1 MVRPAMPV
9 VVTRSVA
16 ETEALGER
24 LAQRAQRGDVFGLH
38 GGLGAGKTAFA
49 RGFARGLGC
58 PGRIHSPTFSLVNEY
73 SGGRCP
79 LFHLDLYRLEGAAAV
94 EGAGLA
100 EYLERPAG
108 ISLVEW
114 MERWEG
120 TGPQVRRVAFR
131 ILDEASREITHDDPG
146 A

>member
-1 MVRPAMPV
+1 MPV
-9 VVTRSVA
+9 AITRSVA

-24 LAQRAQRGDVFGLH
+24 LAAHARCGDVFGLH
-38 GGLGAGKTAFA
+38 GDLGAGKTAFA

-58 PGRIHSPTFSLVNEY
+58 SGRIHSPTFSLVNEY
-73 SGGRCP
+73 SGGRWP
-79 LFHLDLYRLEGAAAV
+79 LFHLDLYRLESAATV
-94 EGAGLA
+94 EAAGLA
-100 EYLERPAG
+100 EYLERPGG

-114 MERWEG
+114 MERWDG
-120 TGPQVRRVAFR
+120 AGPQVRRVTFR